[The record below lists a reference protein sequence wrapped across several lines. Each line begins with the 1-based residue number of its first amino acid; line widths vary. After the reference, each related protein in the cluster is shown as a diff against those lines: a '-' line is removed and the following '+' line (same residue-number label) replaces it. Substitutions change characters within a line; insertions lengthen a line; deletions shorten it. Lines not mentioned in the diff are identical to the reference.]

1 MDLSTILGLLLLALN
16 SVQVTYGNALLYPYG
31 PGLDTIN
38 PKSDDG
44 GSGPIQLSMKIPVFG
59 MAFSSLYVSNNGLLS
74 FNASIGSY
82 VPSNVT
88 SSLGNPFLAP
98 FWADVY
104 NINQGDIYYR
114 ESTNTTLLS
123 QATTDIRRYF
133 PNKNFSAK
141 WVFVATWNNVSYYGS
156 TSNKGDTFQAVLPT
170 DGNLTFVMFNY
181 GEIEWTTGTSGGG
194 SSATGLGGTAALAG
208 LNCGGTMAC
217 YVIPGSLSPS
227 IINISSTSNV
237 GFPGRWAF
245 QVNDLTPGF
254 PNVIIET
261 TSVTTTPME
270 TTTTKETTTPLR
282 TTKETPATATS
293 TPRVETSTMAENST
307 VFTMSTSTPVLET
320 LHNIFTTAETTT
332 TLTRTPMVL
341 QTLQVTSSTE
351 TTTVPITIP
360 TLGTTQEMS
369 TTETTTVPITIPTLG
384 TTQEMSTTE
393 TRTST
398 ASTLEATPE
407 TSLPT
412 ETTSGLRASPLV
424 QETSTAETTT
434 VPITIATLGT
444 TQEMSTTETRT
455 STASTLEAT
464 PETSSPTET
473 TSSFRASPLVQE
485 TSTAETTTVPT
496 TIPAL
501 GTTQEMST
509 TAETTT
515 KVTRGSTLEA
525 TPETSSPA
533 ETTSGLR
540 ASPLVQE
547 TSTAETITVPITIP
561 TLGTTQ
567 EMSTTEAASILTS
580 RRVETTRETSIT
592 AGTRAFS
599 TPDLTLPVLETT
611 QQTSRIDFAEMS
623 TETPAQRPA
632 QKAYSTFTPPLAAV
646 SLHLNSTRELIVKFI
661 IIQETMNISSCLGNE

>member
-74 FNASIGSY
+74 FNASIGTY

-156 TSNKGDTFQAVLPT
+156 TSNKGDTFQAVLTT

-320 LHNIFTTAETTT
+320 VHNIFTTAETTT

-369 TTETTTVPITIPTLG
+369 TTA
-384 TTQEMSTTE
+384 E

-412 ETTSGLRASPLV
+412 KTTSGLRASPLV

-515 KVTRGSTLEA
+515 KVTTGSTLEA

-580 RRVETTRETSIT
+580 RRVETTRETSTT

-611 QQTSRIDFAEMS
+611 QQTSRIGFGFSLARSVDSNPAEKG
-623 TETPAQRPA
+623 RI
-632 QKAYSTFTPPLAAV
+632 LAK
-646 SLHLNSTRELIVKFI
+646 SWIRCIPNGIYFSHFLF
-661 IIQETMNISSCLGNE
+661 Q

>member
-393 TRTST
+393 T
-398 ASTLEATPE
+398 
-407 TSLPT
+407 
-412 ETTSGLRASPLV
+412 
-424 QETSTAETTT
+424 TT
-434 VPITIATLGT
+434 VPITIAT
-444 TQEMSTTETRT
+444 
-455 STASTLEAT
+455 
-464 PETSSPTET
+464 
-473 TSSFRASPLVQE
+473 
-485 TSTAETTTVPT
+485 
-496 TIPAL
+496 L

-547 TSTAETITVPITIP
+547 TSTAALLYSAETTSGLRASPLVQETSTTETITVPITIP

-632 QKAYSTFTPPLAAV
+632 QKAYSTFTPPCKY
-646 SLHLNSTRELIVKFI
+646 NLI
-661 IIQETMNISSCLGNE
+661 

>member
-74 FNASIGSY
+74 FNASIGTY

-156 TSNKGDTFQAVLPT
+156 TSNKGDTFQAVLTT

-320 LHNIFTTAETTT
+320 VHNIFTTAETTT

-384 TTQEMSTTE
+384 TTQEMSTTAE

-412 ETTSGLRASPLV
+412 KTTSGLRASPLV

-473 TSSFRASPLVQE
+473 TS
-485 TSTAETTTVPT
+485 
-496 TIPAL
+496 
-501 GTTQEMST
+501 
-509 TAETTT
+509 
-515 KVTRGSTLEA
+515 
-525 TPETSSPA
+525 
-533 ETTSGLR
+533 GLR

-580 RRVETTRETSIT
+580 RRVETTRETSTT

-611 QQTSRIDFAEMS
+611 QQTSRIGFGFSLARSVDSNPAEKG
-623 TETPAQRPA
+623 RI
-632 QKAYSTFTPPLAAV
+632 LAK
-646 SLHLNSTRELIVKFI
+646 SWIRCIPNGIYFSHFLF
-661 IIQETMNISSCLGNE
+661 Q

>member
-384 TTQEMSTTE
+384 TTQEMSTTAE

-434 VPITIATLGT
+434 VP
-444 TQEMSTTETRT
+444 
-455 STASTLEAT
+455 
-464 PETSSPTET
+464 
-473 TSSFRASPLVQE
+473 
-485 TSTAETTTVPT
+485 T

-509 TAETTT
+509 TETTT

-547 TSTAETITVPITIP
+547 TSTAALLYSAETTSGLRASPLVQETSTTETITVPITIP

-632 QKAYSTFTPPLAAV
+632 QKAYSTFTPPCKY
-646 SLHLNSTRELIVKFI
+646 NLI
-661 IIQETMNISSCLGNE
+661 

>member
-74 FNASIGSY
+74 FNASIGTY

-156 TSNKGDTFQAVLPT
+156 TSNKGDTFQAVLTT

-320 LHNIFTTAETTT
+320 VHNIFTTAETTT

-393 TRTST
+393 T
-398 ASTLEATPE
+398 
-407 TSLPT
+407 
-412 ETTSGLRASPLV
+412 
-424 QETSTAETTT
+424 TT

-444 TQEMSTTETRT
+444 TQEMSTT
-455 STASTLEAT
+455 
-464 PETSSPTET
+464 
-473 TSSFRASPLVQE
+473 
-485 TSTAETTTVPT
+485 
-496 TIPAL
+496 
-501 GTTQEMST
+501 
-509 TAETTT
+509 AETTT
-515 KVTRGSTLEA
+515 KVTTGSTLEA

-580 RRVETTRETSIT
+580 RRVETTRETSTT

-611 QQTSRIDFAEMS
+611 QQTSRIGFGFSLARSVDSNPAEKG
-623 TETPAQRPA
+623 RI
-632 QKAYSTFTPPLAAV
+632 LAK
-646 SLHLNSTRELIVKFI
+646 SWIRCIPNGIYFSHFLF
-661 IIQETMNISSCLGNE
+661 Q

>member
-74 FNASIGSY
+74 FNASIGTY

-156 TSNKGDTFQAVLPT
+156 TSNKGDTFQAVLTT

-320 LHNIFTTAETTT
+320 VHNIFTTAETTT

-384 TTQEMSTTE
+384 TTQEMSTTAE

-412 ETTSGLRASPLV
+412 KTTSGLRASPLV

-464 PETSSPTET
+464 PETSSPK
-473 TSSFRASPLVQE
+473 
-485 TSTAETTTVPT
+485 TTTVPT

-509 TAETTT
+509 TETTT
-515 KVTRGSTLEA
+515 KVTTGSTLEA

-580 RRVETTRETSIT
+580 RRVETTRETSTT

-611 QQTSRIDFAEMS
+611 QQTSRIGFGFSLARSVDSNPAEKG
-623 TETPAQRPA
+623 RI
-632 QKAYSTFTPPLAAV
+632 LAK
-646 SLHLNSTRELIVKFI
+646 SWIRCIPNGIYFSHFLF
-661 IIQETMNISSCLGNE
+661 Q

>member
-384 TTQEMSTTE
+384 TTQEMSTTAE

-473 TSSFRASPLVQE
+473 TSSF
-485 TSTAETTTVPT
+485 
-496 TIPAL
+496 
-501 GTTQEMST
+501 
-509 TAETTT
+509 
-515 KVTRGSTLEA
+515 
-525 TPETSSPA
+525 
-533 ETTSGLR
+533 R

-632 QKAYSTFTPPLAAV
+632 QKAYSTFTPPCKY
-646 SLHLNSTRELIVKFI
+646 NLI
-661 IIQETMNISSCLGNE
+661 

>member
-74 FNASIGSY
+74 FNASIGTY

-156 TSNKGDTFQAVLPT
+156 TSNKGDTFQAVLTT

-293 TPRVETSTMAENST
+293 TPRVETSTMAE
-307 VFTMSTSTPVLET
+307 
-320 LHNIFTTAETTT
+320 TTT

-384 TTQEMSTTE
+384 TTQEMSTTAE

-412 ETTSGLRASPLV
+412 KTTSGLRASPLV

-515 KVTRGSTLEA
+515 KVTTGSTLEA

-580 RRVETTRETSIT
+580 RRVETTRETSTT

-611 QQTSRIDFAEMS
+611 QQTSRIGFGFSLARSVDSNPAEKG
-623 TETPAQRPA
+623 RI
-632 QKAYSTFTPPLAAV
+632 LAK
-646 SLHLNSTRELIVKFI
+646 SWIRCIPNGIYFSHFLF
-661 IIQETMNISSCLGNE
+661 Q

>member
-74 FNASIGSY
+74 FNASIGTY

-156 TSNKGDTFQAVLPT
+156 TSNKGDTFQAVLTT

-320 LHNIFTTAETTT
+320 VHNIFTTAETTT

-384 TTQEMSTTE
+384 TTQEMSTTAE

-412 ETTSGLRASPLV
+412 KTTSGL
-424 QETSTAETTT
+424 
-434 VPITIATLGT
+434 
-444 TQEMSTTETRT
+444 
-455 STASTLEAT
+455 
-464 PETSSPTET
+464 
-473 TSSFRASPLVQE
+473 RASPLVQE

-509 TAETTT
+509 TETTT
-515 KVTRGSTLEA
+515 KVTTGSTLEA

-580 RRVETTRETSIT
+580 RRVETTRETSTT

-611 QQTSRIDFAEMS
+611 QQTSRIGFGFSLARSVDSNPAEKG
-623 TETPAQRPA
+623 RI
-632 QKAYSTFTPPLAAV
+632 LAK
-646 SLHLNSTRELIVKFI
+646 SWIRCIPNGIYFSHFLF
-661 IIQETMNISSCLGNE
+661 Q

>member
-74 FNASIGSY
+74 FNASIGTY

-156 TSNKGDTFQAVLPT
+156 TSNKGDTFQAVLTT

-320 LHNIFTTAETTT
+320 VHNIFTTAETTT

-384 TTQEMSTTE
+384 TTQEMSTTAE

-412 ETTSGLRASPLV
+412 KTTSGLRASPLV

-485 TSTAETTTVPT
+485 TSTAET
-496 TIPAL
+496 
-501 GTTQEMST
+501 
-509 TAETTT
+509 
-515 KVTRGSTLEA
+515 
-525 TPETSSPA
+525 
-533 ETTSGLR
+533 
-540 ASPLVQE
+540 
-547 TSTAETITVPITIP
+547 ITVPITIP

-580 RRVETTRETSIT
+580 RRVETTRETSTT

-611 QQTSRIDFAEMS
+611 QQTSRIGFGFSLARSVDSNPAEKG
-623 TETPAQRPA
+623 RI
-632 QKAYSTFTPPLAAV
+632 LAK
-646 SLHLNSTRELIVKFI
+646 SWIRCIPNGIYFSHFLF
-661 IIQETMNISSCLGNE
+661 Q

>member
-320 LHNIFTTAETTT
+320 LHNIFTTETTT

-369 TTETTTVPITIPTLG
+369 TTA
-384 TTQEMSTTE
+384 E

-547 TSTAETITVPITIP
+547 TSTAALLYSAETTSGLRASPLVQETSTTETITVPITIP

-632 QKAYSTFTPPLAAV
+632 QKAYSTFTPPCKY
-646 SLHLNSTRELIVKFI
+646 NLI
-661 IIQETMNISSCLGNE
+661 

>member
-74 FNASIGSY
+74 FNASIGTY

-156 TSNKGDTFQAVLPT
+156 TSNKGDTFQAVLTT

-320 LHNIFTTAETTT
+320 VHNIFTTAETTT

-369 TTETTTVPITIPTLG
+369 TTET
-384 TTQEMSTTE
+384 
-393 TRTST
+393 RTST

-407 TSLPT
+407 TSLPK
-412 ETTSGLRASPLV
+412 
-424 QETSTAETTT
+424 TTT

-515 KVTRGSTLEA
+515 KVTTGSTLEA

-580 RRVETTRETSIT
+580 RRVETTRETSTT

-611 QQTSRIDFAEMS
+611 QQTSRIGFGFSLARSVDSNPAEKG
-623 TETPAQRPA
+623 RI
-632 QKAYSTFTPPLAAV
+632 LAK
-646 SLHLNSTRELIVKFI
+646 SWIRCIPNGIYFSHFLF
-661 IIQETMNISSCLGNE
+661 Q

>member
-74 FNASIGSY
+74 FNASIGTY

-156 TSNKGDTFQAVLPT
+156 TSNKGDTFQAVLTT

-320 LHNIFTTAETTT
+320 VHNIFTTAETTT

-393 TRTST
+393 T
-398 ASTLEATPE
+398 
-407 TSLPT
+407 
-412 ETTSGLRASPLV
+412 
-424 QETSTAETTT
+424 TT

-444 TQEMSTTETRT
+444 TQEMSTT
-455 STASTLEAT
+455 
-464 PETSSPTET
+464 
-473 TSSFRASPLVQE
+473 
-485 TSTAETTTVPT
+485 ETTTVPT

-515 KVTRGSTLEA
+515 KVTTGSTLEA

-580 RRVETTRETSIT
+580 RRVETTRETSTT

-611 QQTSRIDFAEMS
+611 QQTSRIGFGFSLARSVDSNPAEKG
-623 TETPAQRPA
+623 RI
-632 QKAYSTFTPPLAAV
+632 LAK
-646 SLHLNSTRELIVKFI
+646 SWIRCIPNGIYFSHFLF
-661 IIQETMNISSCLGNE
+661 Q

>member
-74 FNASIGSY
+74 FNASIGTY

-156 TSNKGDTFQAVLPT
+156 TSNKGDTFQAVLTT

-320 LHNIFTTAETTT
+320 VHNIFTTAETTT

-407 TSLPT
+407 TSLPK
-412 ETTSGLRASPLV
+412 
-424 QETSTAETTT
+424 TTT

-515 KVTRGSTLEA
+515 KVTTGSTLEA

-580 RRVETTRETSIT
+580 RRVETTRETSTT

-611 QQTSRIDFAEMS
+611 QQTSRIGFGFSLARSVDSNPAEKG
-623 TETPAQRPA
+623 RI
-632 QKAYSTFTPPLAAV
+632 LAK
-646 SLHLNSTRELIVKFI
+646 SWIRCIPNGIYFSHFLF
-661 IIQETMNISSCLGNE
+661 Q

>member
-74 FNASIGSY
+74 FNASIGTY

-156 TSNKGDTFQAVLPT
+156 TSNKGDTFQAVLTT

-320 LHNIFTTAETTT
+320 VHNIFTTAETTT

-384 TTQEMSTTE
+384 TTQEMSTTAE

-412 ETTSGLRASPLV
+412 
-424 QETSTAETTT
+424 
-434 VPITIATLGT
+434 
-444 TQEMSTTETRT
+444 
-455 STASTLEAT
+455 
-464 PETSSPTET
+464 
-473 TSSFRASPLVQE
+473 
-485 TSTAETTTVPT
+485 
-496 TIPAL
+496 
-501 GTTQEMST
+501 
-509 TAETTT
+509 
-515 KVTRGSTLEA
+515 
-525 TPETSSPA
+525 

-580 RRVETTRETSIT
+580 RRVETTRETSTT

-611 QQTSRIDFAEMS
+611 QQTSRIGFGFSLARSVDSNPAEKG
-623 TETPAQRPA
+623 RI
-632 QKAYSTFTPPLAAV
+632 LAK
-646 SLHLNSTRELIVKFI
+646 SWIRCIPNGIYFSHFLF
-661 IIQETMNISSCLGNE
+661 Q

>member
-74 FNASIGSY
+74 FNASIGTY

-156 TSNKGDTFQAVLPT
+156 TSNKGDTFQAVLTT

-320 LHNIFTTAETTT
+320 VHNIFTTAETTT

-369 TTETTTVPITIPTLG
+369 TTA
-384 TTQEMSTTE
+384 E

-412 ETTSGLRASPLV
+412 KTTSGLRASPLV

-444 TQEMSTTETRT
+444 TQEMSTTAETRT

-515 KVTRGSTLEA
+515 KVTTGSTLEA
-525 TPETSSPA
+525 TPETSSPALLYSA

-580 RRVETTRETSIT
+580 RRVETTRETSTT

>member
-74 FNASIGSY
+74 FNASIGTY

-156 TSNKGDTFQAVLPT
+156 TSNKGDTFQAVLTT

-270 TTTTKETTTPLR
+270 TTTTKET
-282 TTKETPATATS
+282 PATATS
-293 TPRVETSTMAENST
+293 TPRVETSTM
-307 VFTMSTSTPVLET
+307 
-320 LHNIFTTAETTT
+320 AETTT

-384 TTQEMSTTE
+384 TTQEMSTTAE

-412 ETTSGLRASPLV
+412 KTTSGLRASPLV

-515 KVTRGSTLEA
+515 KVTTGSTLEA

-580 RRVETTRETSIT
+580 RRVETTRETSTT

-611 QQTSRIDFAEMS
+611 QQTSRIGFGFSLARSVDSNPAEKG
-623 TETPAQRPA
+623 RI
-632 QKAYSTFTPPLAAV
+632 LAK
-646 SLHLNSTRELIVKFI
+646 SWIRCIPNGIYFSHFLF
-661 IIQETMNISSCLGNE
+661 Q

>member
-74 FNASIGSY
+74 FNASIGTY

-156 TSNKGDTFQAVLPT
+156 TSNKGDTFQAVLTT

-320 LHNIFTTAETTT
+320 VHNIFTTAETTT

-369 TTETTTVPITIPTLG
+369 TTA
-384 TTQEMSTTE
+384 E

-407 TSLPT
+407 TSLPK
-412 ETTSGLRASPLV
+412 TTSGLRASPLV

-444 TQEMSTTETRT
+444 TQEMSTTAETRT

-515 KVTRGSTLEA
+515 KVTTGSTLEA
-525 TPETSSPA
+525 TPETSSPALLYSA

-580 RRVETTRETSIT
+580 RRVETTRETSTT

>member
-384 TTQEMSTTE
+384 TTQEMSTTAE

-547 TSTAETITVPITIP
+547 TSTAA
-561 TLGTTQ
+561 LLY
-567 EMSTTEAASILTS
+567 SA
-580 RRVETTRETSIT
+580 ETTSGLRASPLVQETSTT

-632 QKAYSTFTPPLAAV
+632 QKAYSTFTPPCKY
-646 SLHLNSTRELIVKFI
+646 NLI
-661 IIQETMNISSCLGNE
+661 

>member
-384 TTQEMSTTE
+384 TTQEMSTTAE

-444 TQEMSTTETRT
+444 TQEMSTT
-455 STASTLEAT
+455 
-464 PETSSPTET
+464 
-473 TSSFRASPLVQE
+473 
-485 TSTAETTTVPT
+485 
-496 TIPAL
+496 
-501 GTTQEMST
+501 
-509 TAETTT
+509 AETTT

-525 TPETSSPA
+525 TPETSSP
-533 ETTSGLR
+533 
-540 ASPLVQE
+540 
-547 TSTAETITVPITIP
+547 ETITVPITIP

-632 QKAYSTFTPPLAAV
+632 QKAYSTFTPPCKY
-646 SLHLNSTRELIVKFI
+646 NLI
-661 IIQETMNISSCLGNE
+661 

>member
-369 TTETTTVPITIPTLG
+369 TTET
-384 TTQEMSTTE
+384 
-393 TRTST
+393 RTST

-547 TSTAETITVPITIP
+547 TSTAALLYSAETTSGLRASPLVQETSTTETITVPITIP

-632 QKAYSTFTPPLAAV
+632 QKAYSTFTPPCKY
-646 SLHLNSTRELIVKFI
+646 NLI
-661 IIQETMNISSCLGNE
+661 

>member
-384 TTQEMSTTE
+384 TTQEMSTTAE

-509 TAETTT
+509 TETTT

-525 TPETSSPA
+525 TPETSSP
-533 ETTSGLR
+533 
-540 ASPLVQE
+540 
-547 TSTAETITVPITIP
+547 ETITVPITIP

-632 QKAYSTFTPPLAAV
+632 QKAYSTFTPPCKY
-646 SLHLNSTRELIVKFI
+646 NLI
-661 IIQETMNISSCLGNE
+661 

>member
-369 TTETTTVPITIPTLG
+369 TTA
-384 TTQEMSTTE
+384 E

-407 TSLPT
+407 TSLPK
-412 ETTSGLRASPLV
+412 TTSGLRASPLV

-547 TSTAETITVPITIP
+547 TSTAALLYSAETTSGLRASPLVQETSTTETITVPITIP

-632 QKAYSTFTPPLAAV
+632 QKAYSTFTPPCKY
-646 SLHLNSTRELIVKFI
+646 NLI
-661 IIQETMNISSCLGNE
+661 

>member
-74 FNASIGSY
+74 FNASIGTY

-156 TSNKGDTFQAVLPT
+156 TSNKGDTFQAVLTT

-320 LHNIFTTAETTT
+320 VHNIFTTAETTT

-369 TTETTTVPITIPTLG
+369 TTET
-384 TTQEMSTTE
+384 
-393 TRTST
+393 
-398 ASTLEATPE
+398 
-407 TSLPT
+407 
-412 ETTSGLRASPLV
+412 
-424 QETSTAETTT
+424 
-434 VPITIATLGT
+434 
-444 TQEMSTTETRT
+444 RT

-464 PETSSPTET
+464 PETSSPKT

-515 KVTRGSTLEA
+515 KVTTGSTLEA

-580 RRVETTRETSIT
+580 RRVETTRETSTT

-611 QQTSRIDFAEMS
+611 QQTSRIGFGFSLARSVDSNPAEKG
-623 TETPAQRPA
+623 RI
-632 QKAYSTFTPPLAAV
+632 LAK
-646 SLHLNSTRELIVKFI
+646 SWIRCIPNGIYFSHFLF
-661 IIQETMNISSCLGNE
+661 Q

>member
-74 FNASIGSY
+74 FNASIGTY

-156 TSNKGDTFQAVLPT
+156 TSNKGDTFQAVLTT

-320 LHNIFTTAETTT
+320 VHNIFTTAETTT

-384 TTQEMSTTE
+384 TTQEMSTTAE

-412 ETTSGLRASPLV
+412 KTTSGL
-424 QETSTAETTT
+424 
-434 VPITIATLGT
+434 
-444 TQEMSTTETRT
+444 
-455 STASTLEAT
+455 
-464 PETSSPTET
+464 
-473 TSSFRASPLVQE
+473 RASPLVQE

-515 KVTRGSTLEA
+515 KVTTGSTLEA

-580 RRVETTRETSIT
+580 RRVETTRETSTT

-611 QQTSRIDFAEMS
+611 QQTSRIGFGFSLARSVDSNPAEKG
-623 TETPAQRPA
+623 RI
-632 QKAYSTFTPPLAAV
+632 LAK
-646 SLHLNSTRELIVKFI
+646 SWIRCIPNGIYFSHFLF
-661 IIQETMNISSCLGNE
+661 Q

>member
-384 TTQEMSTTE
+384 TTQEMSTTAE

-412 ETTSGLRASPLV
+412 ETTSGL
-424 QETSTAETTT
+424 
-434 VPITIATLGT
+434 
-444 TQEMSTTETRT
+444 
-455 STASTLEAT
+455 
-464 PETSSPTET
+464 
-473 TSSFRASPLVQE
+473 RASPLVQE

-547 TSTAETITVPITIP
+547 TSTAALLYSAETTSGLRASPLVQETSTTETITVPITIP

-632 QKAYSTFTPPLAAV
+632 QKAYSTFTPPCKY
-646 SLHLNSTRELIVKFI
+646 NLI
-661 IIQETMNISSCLGNE
+661 

>member
-74 FNASIGSY
+74 FNASIGTY

-156 TSNKGDTFQAVLPT
+156 TSNKGDTFQAVLTT

-320 LHNIFTTAETTT
+320 VHNIFTTAETTT

-384 TTQEMSTTE
+384 TTQEMSTTAE

-412 ETTSGLRASPLV
+412 KTTSGLRASPLV

-485 TSTAETTTVPT
+485 TSTAETT
-496 TIPAL
+496 
-501 GTTQEMST
+501 
-509 TAETTT
+509 
-515 KVTRGSTLEA
+515 
-525 TPETSSPA
+525 
-533 ETTSGLR
+533 SGLR

-580 RRVETTRETSIT
+580 RRVETTRETSTT

-611 QQTSRIDFAEMS
+611 QQTSRIGFGFSLARSVDSNPAEKG
-623 TETPAQRPA
+623 RI
-632 QKAYSTFTPPLAAV
+632 LAK
-646 SLHLNSTRELIVKFI
+646 SWIRCIPNGIYFSHFLF
-661 IIQETMNISSCLGNE
+661 Q

>member
-74 FNASIGSY
+74 FNASIGTY

-156 TSNKGDTFQAVLPT
+156 TSNKGDTFQAVLTT

-320 LHNIFTTAETTT
+320 VHNIFTTAETTT

-369 TTETTTVPITIPTLG
+369 TTA
-384 TTQEMSTTE
+384 E

-407 TSLPT
+407 TSLPK
-412 ETTSGLRASPLV
+412 TTSGLRASPLV

-515 KVTRGSTLEA
+515 KVTTGSTLEA

-580 RRVETTRETSIT
+580 RRVETTRETSTT

-611 QQTSRIDFAEMS
+611 QQTSRIGFGFSLARSVDSNPAEKG
-623 TETPAQRPA
+623 RI
-632 QKAYSTFTPPLAAV
+632 LAK
-646 SLHLNSTRELIVKFI
+646 SWIRCIPNGIYFSHFLF
-661 IIQETMNISSCLGNE
+661 Q

>member
-74 FNASIGSY
+74 FNASIGTY

-156 TSNKGDTFQAVLPT
+156 TSNKGDTFQAVLTT

-320 LHNIFTTAETTT
+320 VHNIFTTAETTT

-360 TLGTTQEMS
+360 
-369 TTETTTVPITIPTLG
+369 
-384 TTQEMSTTE
+384 
-393 TRTST
+393 
-398 ASTLEATPE
+398 
-407 TSLPT
+407 
-412 ETTSGLRASPLV
+412 
-424 QETSTAETTT
+424 
-434 VPITIATLGT
+434 TLGT

-515 KVTRGSTLEA
+515 KVTTGSTLEA

-580 RRVETTRETSIT
+580 RRVETTRETSTT

-611 QQTSRIDFAEMS
+611 QQTSRIGFGFSLARSVDSNPAEKG
-623 TETPAQRPA
+623 RI
-632 QKAYSTFTPPLAAV
+632 LAK
-646 SLHLNSTRELIVKFI
+646 SWIRCIPNGIYFSHFLF
-661 IIQETMNISSCLGNE
+661 Q

>member
-74 FNASIGSY
+74 FNASIGTY

-156 TSNKGDTFQAVLPT
+156 TSNKGDTFQAVLTT

-320 LHNIFTTAETTT
+320 VHNIFTTAETTT

-369 TTETTTVPITIPTLG
+369 TTET
-384 TTQEMSTTE
+384 
-393 TRTST
+393 RTST

-407 TSLPT
+407 TSLPK
-412 ETTSGLRASPLV
+412 TTSGLRASPLV

-515 KVTRGSTLEA
+515 KVTTGSTLEA

-580 RRVETTRETSIT
+580 RRVETTRETSTT

-611 QQTSRIDFAEMS
+611 QQTSRIGFGFSLARSVDSNPAEKG
-623 TETPAQRPA
+623 RI
-632 QKAYSTFTPPLAAV
+632 LAK
-646 SLHLNSTRELIVKFI
+646 SWIRCIPNGIYFSHFLF
-661 IIQETMNISSCLGNE
+661 Q

>member
-74 FNASIGSY
+74 FNASIGTY

-156 TSNKGDTFQAVLPT
+156 TSNKGDTFQAVLTT

-320 LHNIFTTAETTT
+320 VHNIFTTAETTT

-384 TTQEMSTTE
+384 TTQEMSTT
-393 TRTST
+393 
-398 ASTLEATPE
+398 
-407 TSLPT
+407 
-412 ETTSGLRASPLV
+412 
-424 QETSTAETTT
+424 
-434 VPITIATLGT
+434 
-444 TQEMSTTETRT
+444 
-455 STASTLEAT
+455 
-464 PETSSPTET
+464 
-473 TSSFRASPLVQE
+473 
-485 TSTAETTTVPT
+485 
-496 TIPAL
+496 
-501 GTTQEMST
+501 
-509 TAETTT
+509 AETTT
-515 KVTRGSTLEA
+515 KVTTGSTLEA

-580 RRVETTRETSIT
+580 RRVETTRETSTT

-611 QQTSRIDFAEMS
+611 QQTSRIGFGFSLARSVDSNPAEKG
-623 TETPAQRPA
+623 RI
-632 QKAYSTFTPPLAAV
+632 LAK
-646 SLHLNSTRELIVKFI
+646 SWIRCIPNGIYFSHFLF
-661 IIQETMNISSCLGNE
+661 Q

>member
-74 FNASIGSY
+74 FNASIGTY

-156 TSNKGDTFQAVLPT
+156 TSNKGDTFQAVLTT

-320 LHNIFTTAETTT
+320 VHNIFTTAETTT

-384 TTQEMSTTE
+384 TTQEMSTTAE

-412 ETTSGLRASPLV
+412 KTTSGLRASPLV

-509 TAETTT
+509 T
-515 KVTRGSTLEA
+515 
-525 TPETSSPA
+525 
-533 ETTSGLR
+533 
-540 ASPLVQE
+540 
-547 TSTAETITVPITIP
+547 ETITVPITIP

-580 RRVETTRETSIT
+580 RRVETTRETSTT

-611 QQTSRIDFAEMS
+611 QQTSRIGFGFSLARSVDSNPAEKG
-623 TETPAQRPA
+623 RI
-632 QKAYSTFTPPLAAV
+632 LAK
-646 SLHLNSTRELIVKFI
+646 SWIRCIPNGIYFSHFLF
-661 IIQETMNISSCLGNE
+661 Q

>member
-547 TSTAETITVPITIP
+547 TSTTETITVPITIP

-611 QQTSRIDFAEMS
+611 QQTSRIGFGFSLARSVDSNPAEKG
-623 TETPAQRPA
+623 RI
-632 QKAYSTFTPPLAAV
+632 LAK
-646 SLHLNSTRELIVKFI
+646 SWIRCIPNGIYFSHFLF
-661 IIQETMNISSCLGNE
+661 Q

>member
-393 TRTST
+393 T
-398 ASTLEATPE
+398 
-407 TSLPT
+407 
-412 ETTSGLRASPLV
+412 
-424 QETSTAETTT
+424 TT

-444 TQEMSTTETRT
+444 TQEMSTT
-455 STASTLEAT
+455 
-464 PETSSPTET
+464 
-473 TSSFRASPLVQE
+473 
-485 TSTAETTTVPT
+485 ETTTVPT

-547 TSTAETITVPITIP
+547 TSTAALLYSAETTSGLRASPLVQETSTTETITVPITIP

-632 QKAYSTFTPPLAAV
+632 QKAYSTFTPPCKY
-646 SLHLNSTRELIVKFI
+646 NLI
-661 IIQETMNISSCLGNE
+661 

>member
-74 FNASIGSY
+74 FNASIGTY

-156 TSNKGDTFQAVLPT
+156 TSNKGDTFQAVLTT

-320 LHNIFTTAETTT
+320 VHNIFTTAETTT

-384 TTQEMSTTE
+384 TTQEMSTTAE

-407 TSLPT
+407 TSLPK
-412 ETTSGLRASPLV
+412 
-424 QETSTAETTT
+424 TTT

-444 TQEMSTTETRT
+444 TQEMSTT
-455 STASTLEAT
+455 
-464 PETSSPTET
+464 
-473 TSSFRASPLVQE
+473 
-485 TSTAETTTVPT
+485 
-496 TIPAL
+496 
-501 GTTQEMST
+501 
-509 TAETTT
+509 AETTT
-515 KVTRGSTLEA
+515 KVTTGSTLEA

-580 RRVETTRETSIT
+580 RRVETTRETSTT

-611 QQTSRIDFAEMS
+611 QQTSRIGFGFSLARSVDSNPAEKG
-623 TETPAQRPA
+623 RI
-632 QKAYSTFTPPLAAV
+632 LAK
-646 SLHLNSTRELIVKFI
+646 SWIRCIPNGIYFSHFLF
-661 IIQETMNISSCLGNE
+661 Q

>member
-74 FNASIGSY
+74 FNASIGTY

-156 TSNKGDTFQAVLPT
+156 TSNKGDTFQAVLTT

-320 LHNIFTTAETTT
+320 VHNIFTTAETTT

-384 TTQEMSTTE
+384 TTQEMSTTAE

-412 ETTSGLRASPLV
+412 KTTSGLRASPLV

-485 TSTAETTTVPT
+485 TSTA
-496 TIPAL
+496 
-501 GTTQEMST
+501 
-509 TAETTT
+509 
-515 KVTRGSTLEA
+515 
-525 TPETSSPA
+525 A

-580 RRVETTRETSIT
+580 RRVETTRETSTT

-611 QQTSRIDFAEMS
+611 QQTSRIGFGFSLARSVDSNPAEKG
-623 TETPAQRPA
+623 RI
-632 QKAYSTFTPPLAAV
+632 LAK
-646 SLHLNSTRELIVKFI
+646 SWIRCIPNGIYFSHFLF
-661 IIQETMNISSCLGNE
+661 Q

>member
-384 TTQEMSTTE
+384 TTQEMSTTAE

-444 TQEMSTTETRT
+444 TQEMSTT
-455 STASTLEAT
+455 
-464 PETSSPTET
+464 
-473 TSSFRASPLVQE
+473 
-485 TSTAETTTVPT
+485 
-496 TIPAL
+496 
-501 GTTQEMST
+501 
-509 TAETTT
+509 AETTT

-547 TSTAETITVPITIP
+547 TSTAALLYSAETTSGLRASPLVQETSTTETITVPITIP

-632 QKAYSTFTPPLAAV
+632 QKAYSTFTPPCKY
-646 SLHLNSTRELIVKFI
+646 NLI
-661 IIQETMNISSCLGNE
+661 

>member
-74 FNASIGSY
+74 FNASIGTY

-156 TSNKGDTFQAVLPT
+156 TSNKGDTFQAVLTT

-320 LHNIFTTAETTT
+320 VHNIFTTETTT

-369 TTETTTVPITIPTLG
+369 TTA
-384 TTQEMSTTE
+384 E

-412 ETTSGLRASPLV
+412 KTTSGLRASPLV

-515 KVTRGSTLEA
+515 KVTTGSTLEA

-580 RRVETTRETSIT
+580 RRVETTRETSTT

-611 QQTSRIDFAEMS
+611 QQTSRIGFGFSLARSVDSNPAEKG
-623 TETPAQRPA
+623 RI
-632 QKAYSTFTPPLAAV
+632 LAK
-646 SLHLNSTRELIVKFI
+646 SWIRCIPNGIYFSHFLF
-661 IIQETMNISSCLGNE
+661 Q

>member
-384 TTQEMSTTE
+384 TTQEMSTTAE

-509 TAETTT
+509 T
-515 KVTRGSTLEA
+515 
-525 TPETSSPA
+525 
-533 ETTSGLR
+533 
-540 ASPLVQE
+540 
-547 TSTAETITVPITIP
+547 ETITVPITIP

-632 QKAYSTFTPPLAAV
+632 QKAYSTFTPPCKY
-646 SLHLNSTRELIVKFI
+646 NLI
-661 IIQETMNISSCLGNE
+661 